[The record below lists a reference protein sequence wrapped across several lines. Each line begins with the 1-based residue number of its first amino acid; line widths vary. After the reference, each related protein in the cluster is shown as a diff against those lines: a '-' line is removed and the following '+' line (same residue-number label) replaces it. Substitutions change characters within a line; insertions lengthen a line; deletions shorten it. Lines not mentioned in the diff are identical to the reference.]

1 MKKKYSVA
9 VLRQMCSVKTPRKIE
24 LPEGDITFEADDD
37 TTRLLME
44 QLFPDVDKEVVK
56 RN

>member
-9 VLRQMCSVKTPRKIE
+9 VLREMCSIKTPRKIE

-37 TTRLLME
+37 TTKLLMD
-44 QLFPDVDKEVVK
+44 QLFPDVDEEVVK